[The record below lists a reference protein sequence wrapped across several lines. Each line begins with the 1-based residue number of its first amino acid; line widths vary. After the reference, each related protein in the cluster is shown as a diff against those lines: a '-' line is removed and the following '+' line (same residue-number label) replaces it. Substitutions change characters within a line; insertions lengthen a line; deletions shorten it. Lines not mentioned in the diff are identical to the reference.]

1 MPARRRHK
9 KQPESTD
16 PIVRF
21 SEAVK
26 RSDAQAKA
34 ERQRVEAER
43 REAKRQAQIAAEH
56 AEAVRVAGKRLDKAI
71 AAAKAAHHS
80 GRGVEEADL
89 EWRDAK
95 ARVIELDTGERPDWA
110 PGDTDANADE
120 ETANGTVDDG

>member
-26 RSDAQAKA
+26 RSDAQARA
-34 ERQRVEAER
+34 ERKRIEAER
-43 REAKRQAQIAAEH
+43 KEAARQARLAAEH
-56 AEAVRVAGKRLDKAI
+56 AEAVRVAGVALDKAI

-80 GRGVEEADL
+80 GRGVEQADL
-89 EWRDAK
+89 VWREAK
-95 ARVIELDTGERPDWA
+95 ARVIELDTGQRPDWA
-110 PGDTDANADE
+110 PAEPEPDADADGE
-120 ETANGTVDDG
+120 ASEG

>member
-26 RSDAQAKA
+26 RSDAKAKA
-34 ERQRVEAER
+34 ERKRIEAER
-43 REAKRQAQIAAEH
+43 KEAARLARLAAEH
-56 AEAVRVAGKRLDKAI
+56 AEAVRVAGIALDKAI

-80 GRGVEEADL
+80 GRGVEQADL
-89 EWRDAK
+89 VWREAK
-95 ARVIELDTGERPDWA
+95 ARVIELDTGKRPDWA
-110 PGDTDANADE
+110 PGDEADGGDEADE
-120 ETANGTVDDG
+120 AEADQT

>member
-26 RSDAQAKA
+26 RSDAKAKA
-34 ERQRVEAER
+34 ERKRIEAER
-43 REAKRQAQIAAEH
+43 KEAARLAKLAAEH
-56 AEAVRVAGKRLDKAI
+56 AEAVRVAGIALDKAI
-71 AAAKAAHHS
+71 AGAKAAHHS
-80 GRGVEEADL
+80 GKGVEEADL
-89 EWRDAK
+89 VWRDAK

-110 PGDTDANADE
+110 PAEPEPDADADGE
-120 ETANGTVDDG
+120 APEG